1 MARNKSPGTDRFQVD
16 MYVIFWL
23 RLEPHLM
30 EAHNY
35 ALAHKLLHESVR
47 RGVISLLLK
56 KERDI
61 TFIKNWRPIVLL
73 NTDYKILSK
82 AVAFRIKSVLNDII
96 HTDQTGFM
104 SGRST
109 HENIRKLIDAME
121 IAKLKNMP
129 MVLI

>member
-1 MARNKSPGTDRFQVD
+1 
-16 MYVIFWL
+16 
-23 RLEPHLM
+23 M

-35 ALAHKLLHESVR
+35 GLAHKLLHESMR

-82 AVAFRIKSVLNDII
+82 AMAFRIKSVLNDII

-109 HENIRKLIDAME
+109 HENIRKFIDAME